1 MKVNN
6 ISMNKLINLYD
17 RKNQYNNT
25 KKSTLERDRIELSDI
40 GKKLSVENRNEIID
54 KEREN
59 RIREIKNQIEKGT
72 YNRDSRLIAEKILDN
87 IKGKNI

>member
-40 GKKLSVENRNEIID
+40 GKKLSVENRNEIMD
-54 KEREN
+54 EEREN
-59 RIREIKNQIEKGT
+59 RVREIKNQIEKGT
-72 YNRDSRLIAEKILDN
+72 YNRDSKLIAEKILDN